1 MRLDVKNEV
10 IVDRVKN
17 KKFVITDSCGTVSV
31 TTEYFDVLFKRV
43 NVWIGDCF
51 TGWRKENKRL
61 DDLKIDNKLWI
72 HEFRIRFLKTVI

>member
-43 NVWIGDCF
+43 NV
-51 TGWRKENKRL
+51 
-61 DDLKIDNKLWI
+61 
-72 HEFRIRFLKTVI
+72 